1 MIGAKAE
8 VEQAQALKPPATTT
22 LGTGQREALRAA
34 MDEIIPSSDVM
45 PAASTAGGL
54 EYLERVCQ
62 QELEIRVEL
71 QQVLDVLGQMSET
84 NFHAAFA
91 GISSPQRVEILTELE
106 TRLPEVFT
114 KLRDLVYE
122 SYYTQPSVWKL
133 IGYDL
138 HPTNESGPHM
148 KPFDDSVL
156 AKVRKMPKLY
166 REVSQGQSVAKRA
179 S

>member
-1 MIGAKAE
+1 MTMSHKFTRRRFLETAIAGSAVIGAKAE
-8 VEQAQALKPPATTT
+8 VEQAQALEPPATTT

-45 PAASTAGGL
+45 PAASAAGGL

-106 TRLPEVFT
+106 TQSARG
-114 KLRDLVYE
+114 LRKVARFGLRV
-122 SYYTQPSVWKL
+122 L
-133 IGYDL
+133 L
-138 HPTNESGPHM
+138 HPAERVEA
-148 KPFDDSVL
+148 DRV
-156 AKVRKMPKLY
+156 
-166 REVSQGQSVAKRA
+166 
-179 S
+179 